1 MTGNNGGPWGGG
13 NRGNRG
19 NGKRPAD
26 ETPQIPEIDELVK
39 KGQEQLRVMLGG
51 AQRWNGRWLRSR
63 RAGWSY
69 IYQRNYWPCGIGCFC
84 FVGDGQFLYRQT
96 RRTIG

>member
-13 NRGNRG
+13 NRGNSG
-19 NGKRPAD
+19 NGKRPAG

-51 AQRWNGRWLRSR
+51 RGGGTGAAPLIFRDHISVPTIPALA
-63 RAGWSY
+63 RARAHLW
-69 IYQRNYWPCGIGCFC
+69 R
-84 FVGDGQFLYRQT
+84 GQH
-96 RRTIG
+96 

>member
-13 NRGNRG
+13 NRGNSG
-19 NGKRPAD
+19 NGKRPAG

-51 AQRWNGRWLRSR
+51 ARWRNGRWLRSR
-63 RAGWSY
+63 RAGWAGL
-69 IYQRNYWPCGIGCFC
+69 YQRHCWPCGIGRFRS
-84 FVGDGQFLYRQT
+84 VGYGQFLYCQT
-96 RRTIG
+96 RRAIG